1 MISKKIFFIT
11 ALFLGSSACAVVDG
25 NDILWGSAT
34 GLLARGT
41 SYALKQQGQTTNK
54 QAMLGAAF
62 ATALATVAVQSNK
75 QGGGMRGGVA
85 QLATAFATF
94 VVTMYIWPTLGDE
107 DYGNAYA
114 SKGHTDHAECAGNC
128 KH

>member
-1 MISKKIFFIT
+1 MNLKTILIT
-11 ALFLGSSACAVVDG
+11 SLFVSSPLFAVVDG

-41 SYALKQQGQTTNK
+41 SYALKQQGHTTNQ

-75 QGGGMRGGVA
+75 NTGGMRGGVA
-85 QLATAFATF
+85 QLAAAFATF
-94 VVTMYIWPTLGDE
+94 VTTVYIWPTIGDE
-107 DYGNAYA
+107 EYGNAYGD
-114 SKGHTDHAECAGNC
+114 KTNGIHAECTGNC